1 MRLNVKTAV
10 IGSAIL
16 APKDP
21 LERSL
26 EELQFDVT
34 QAALAD
40 AGLRIDDIDGIV
52 VASNDQMDGRAISV
66 MAASGSVGGVG
77 RDILSTPSAAEH
89 AFVMGALRVASGQYR
104 TQLVISWSPTE
115 ASSLSEVERIGAD
128 PYFHRRLP
136 LDDLSAFALQ
146 ASALGAKAPQA
157 HALARAM
164 APPDQSFRRWPLTTS
179 MTPPPETAAVALV
192 LCSEAFAAGRAG
204 PKAWVKGMDWATEAS
219 FLGDRDL
226 ASAPALERAAA
237 RAYEEAGLTRPRGEI
252 DVIEASDPTPYQLM
266 LSLEALQLSPRDA
279 WINDMRSGAPNLG
292 GKPLVNP
299 SGGSRALNGVYCNG
313 LIRIAEAALQARG
326 AAGAHQAAGV
336 RTAVAQAASGP
347 AMQYQTVVV
356 FGRDP

>member
-1 MRLNVKTAV
+1 M
-10 IGSAIL
+10 
-16 APKDP
+16 
-21 LERSL
+21 
-26 EELQFDVT
+26 QFDVA

-40 AGLRIDDIDGIV
+40 AGLGIDDIDGVV
-52 VASNDQMDGRAISV
+52 VAANDQMDGRAISI

-89 AFVMGALRVASGQYR
+89 AFIMGVLRIASGQYR
-104 TQLVISWSPTE
+104 TQLVVSWSPTE
-115 ASSLSEVERIGAD
+115 ASSLPEVERISAD

-146 ASALGAKAPQA
+146 ASALGAKAPHA
-157 HALARAM
+157 HEIARSM
-164 APPDQSFRRWPLTTS
+164 APPDASFRRWPLTTS
-179 MTPPPETAAVALV
+179 MTPPPQTAAVALV

-204 PKAWVKGMDWATEAS
+204 ANAWIKGMDWATEAS

-237 RAYEEAGLTRPRGEI
+237 RAYEEAGVTRPRGEI
-252 DVIEASDPTPYQLM
+252 DVIEASDPTPYQLL
-266 LSLEALQLSPRDA
+266 LSLEAMRLSPRDA
-279 WINDMRSGAPNLG
+279 WAHDMRSGAPDLG

-313 LIRIAEAALQARG
+313 LIRIAEAALQVRG
-326 AAGAHQAAGV
+326 AAGGRQAADV
-336 RTAVAQAASGP
+336 RIAVAQAASGP